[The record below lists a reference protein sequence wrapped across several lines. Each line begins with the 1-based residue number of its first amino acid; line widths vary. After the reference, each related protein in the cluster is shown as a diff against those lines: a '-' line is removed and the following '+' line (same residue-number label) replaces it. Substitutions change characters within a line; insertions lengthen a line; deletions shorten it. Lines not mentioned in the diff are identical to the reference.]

1 MKQLLLLFCFFV
13 AFTATGFSQTALQQY
28 LQEANIS
35 FNPPQYLVF
44 SQNEKSVYPNPID
57 TSKPAS
63 KDNPF
68 PTMAQSYGMELASGD
83 TYLNALLWMV
93 TSIVESKKDD
103 YCVLVQTPAINIKK
117 IPRYSLPGIN
127 NCSEEEKYILN
138 NMSFDGVKFKF
149 RYGKPFEKATLAESL
164 ELMEMVHFY
173 PKEKAKELFN
183 ANVLATFPINMRGTA
198 YKGKYNRVK
207 CVTINKEQSF
217 VDLYFMMT
225 DENYRKFDTFL
236 EDFKKVFWFNN

>member
-1 MKQLLLLFCFFV
+1 MKQLFLFFTVCFSFI
-13 AFTATGFSQTALQQY
+13 GFSQTALQEY

-44 SQNEKSVYPNPID
+44 SQNEKVVYPNPID

-68 PTMAQSYGMELASGD
+68 PTMAQSYGMELAWGD

-103 YCVLVQTPAINIKK
+103 YCVLVQTPDIDIRK
-117 IPRYSLPGIN
+117 IPRCSLPDIN

-138 NMSFDGVKFKF
+138 NMSFDGVKSNF
-149 RYGKPFEKATLAESL
+149 RYGIPFEKATLAESL

-198 YKGKYNRVK
+198 YKGKYKRVK
-207 CVTINKEQSF
+207 CVKISKEQSF
-217 VDLYFMMT
+217 VNLYFMMT

-236 EDFKKVFWFNN
+236 EDFKKVFWFKD

>member
-1 MKQLLLLFCFFV
+1 MKQLLLFCVFV
-13 AFTATGFSQTALQQY
+13 AFTATGFSQTALQEY

-44 SQNEKSVYPNPID
+44 SQNEKVVYPNPID

-68 PTMAQSYGMELASGD
+68 PTMAQSYGMELAWGD

-103 YCVLVQTPAINIKK
+103 YCVLVQTPDIDIRK
-117 IPRYSLPGIN
+117 IPRCSLPDIN

-138 NMSFDGVKFKF
+138 NMSFDGVKSNF
-149 RYGKPFEKATLAESL
+149 RL
-164 ELMEMVHFY
+164 EYLL
-173 PKEKAKELFN
+173 KRQL
-183 ANVLATFPINMRGTA
+183 
-198 YKGKYNRVK
+198 
-207 CVTINKEQSF
+207 
-217 VDLYFMMT
+217 
-225 DENYRKFDTFL
+225 
-236 EDFKKVFWFNN
+236 

>member
-1 MKQLLLLFCFFV
+1 MKQLFLFFTVCFSFI
-13 AFTATGFSQTALQQY
+13 GFSQTALQEY

-44 SQNEKSVYPNPID
+44 SQNEKVVYPNPID

-68 PTMAQSYGMELASGD
+68 PTMAQSYGMELAWGD

-103 YCVLVQTPAINIKK
+103 YCVLVQTPDIDIRK
-117 IPRYSLPGIN
+117 IPRCSLPDIN

-138 NMSFDGVKFKF
+138 NMSFDGVKSNF
-149 RYGKPFEKATLAESL
+149 RYGIPFEKATLAESL

-198 YKGKYNRVK
+198 YKGKYKRVK